1 VPGRLCL
8 ELTETTAVA
17 HLGRTREFIHR
28 LRGAGCR
35 FALDDFGTGVS
46 SFAYLKH
53 LPVDYLKLDGS
64 FVRDIT
70 REPIDRAM
78 VEAIHRLSTIMGFE
92 TIAEFV
98 EDAATLDMLKTIGVN
113 YGQGFLLG
121 RPAPIESMLA
131 GIPQSALRA
140 V

>member
-1 VPGRLCL
+1 M
-8 ELTETTAVA
+8 
-17 HLGRTREFIHR
+17 
-28 LRGAGCR
+28 
-35 FALDDFGTGVS
+35 S

-78 VEAIHRLSTIMGFE
+78 VEAIHRIGHIMGLK
-92 TIAEFV
+92 TVAEWV
-98 EDAATLDMLKTIGVN
+98 ENDATLLKLRQIGVD
-113 YGQGFLLG
+113 YGQGYALG
-121 RPAPIESMLA
+121 HPRPLA
-131 GIPQSALRA
+131 GPVRSIPERCLRA